1 MRSSNNELKIA
12 KARLEEKH
20 LLFAGQ
26 ISKLENERSSNKAL
40 IEEKEKE
47 IDSLKHK
54 VDQQHSE
61 AKSDYDSLKR
71 DLDESVKA
79 LNNRRI
85 EFSTKLAENDSM
97 MQNIKHEAVVAQ
109 RDFENKI
116 ANLRQQLKEKDI
128 SRMAM
133 NEAFENDMFELN
145 KRLEKKDIEISEL
158 QKTYKTTHS
167 HHTNLKLRVI
177 SQWIR
182 QEIKSKIAR
191 QQSKRH
197 SYNAKNTIDR
207 TSK

>member
-1 MRSSNNELKIA
+1 MTQIITKLTKKGKSEIVASNNSLIQTGEIRGCNRLQEKLADATEELLELKTGLILKLRLHNIESLKKDVHVLRSSNNELKIA

-128 SRMAM
+128 SR
-133 NEAFENDMFELN
+133 
-145 KRLEKKDIEISEL
+145 R
-158 QKTYKTTHS
+158 
-167 HHTNLKLRVI
+167 R
-177 SQWIR
+177 
-182 QEIKSKIAR
+182 
-191 QQSKRH
+191 
-197 SYNAKNTIDR
+197 
-207 TSK
+207 

>member
-1 MRSSNNELKIA
+1 M
-12 KARLEEKH
+12 
-20 LLFAGQ
+20 
-26 ISKLENERSSNKAL
+26 
-40 IEEKEKE
+40 
-47 IDSLKHK
+47 KHK

-128 SRMAM
+128 SHMAM

-177 SQWIR
+177 SQLDKARNQIENCEATKQKALLQCQEYDR
-182 QEIKSKIAR
+182 QNKQIEEQCINYQLAYRRTLVSVPHVN
-191 QQSKRH
+191 QQLQLLWLLHLKLS
-197 SYNAKNTIDR
+197 
-207 TSK
+207 